1 MDYSTVLSSAS
12 RLKRSS
18 LYKVTIA
25 ESTREI
31 LLQLNTQIIN
41 AHDAG
46 LSRTEIKLPINFRRV
61 DDAVSNQEL
70 QTAIYFNVVTEL
82 ERKDYRVSLIFHST
96 YTLLKCSWL
105 TKADASEVKRMHQKL
120 MSLREE

>member
-12 RLKRSS
+12 RLKKNS

-31 LLQLNTQIIN
+31 LLQLNTQIIS

-46 LSRTEIKLPINFRRV
+46 LSRTDIKLPINFRRV

-70 QTAIYFNVVTEL
+70 QTAIYYNVVTEL
-82 ERKDYRVSLIFHST
+82 ERKEYDVRLTFHKS

-105 TKADASEVKRMHQKL
+105 TKADTTEVKKMHAKL
-120 MSLREE
+120 MSLME

>member
-12 RLKRSS
+12 RLKKNS

-31 LLQLNTQIIN
+31 LLQLNTQILS

-46 LSRTEIKLPINFRRV
+46 LSRTELKLPINFRRV

-82 ERKDYRVSLIFHST
+82 ERKEYHVSLAFRAT

-105 TKADASEVKRMHQKL
+105 TKADDDEVKKMQKKL
-120 MSLREE
+120 MSIRE

>member
-12 RLKRSS
+12 RLKKNS
-18 LYKVTIA
+18 LYKVTIM

-31 LLQLNTQIIN
+31 LLQLNTQIMS

-46 LSRTEIKLPINFRRV
+46 LSRTEFKLPINFRRV
-61 DDAVSNQEL
+61 DDAVTNQEL

-82 ERKDYRVSLIFHST
+82 EKKEYDVRLSFYKS

-105 TKADASEVKRMHQKL
+105 IKADTDVVKKMHAKL
-120 MSLREE
+120 MQLCE